1 MKLRKTIEDM
11 RGVYRVFELAPN
23 VFHVLDSDGRTVDEF
38 ALVVTEEG
46 GGKLEVK
53 RALRRKAH
61 SPMVPS
67 VVRAFASELNAERK
81 RH

>member
-11 RGVYRVFELAPN
+11 RSVYRVFEVAPK
-23 VFHVLDSDGRTVDEF
+23 VFHVLDSDGRTVDKF
-38 ALVVTEEG
+38 VLVETEGG

-53 RALRRKAH
+53 REFRRKAH